1 LGGENVEKNVKELRI
16 MSKNFVNM
24 SDRSIMEEITL

>member
-16 MSKNFVNM
+16 MSKIFVNM

>member
-1 LGGENVEKNVKELRI
+1 MEKNVKELRVMGKI
-16 MSKNFVNM
+16 FVNM